1 MRKLLA
7 AGVLLIGLDAAT
19 GAAYAAPTCAPLN
32 LPPATAQNSV
42 TFGNT
47 ISYAL
52 PLLGIDYKTGPGQI
66 QDCVVNGTGA
76 SGTGVTTNPAGFDN
90 AYPTPSGTGGLPY
103 FSTGDATTPPAAPN
117 NMFLGQS
124 PTTWDMQVGALTSF
138 LGTGNVPIFMFN
150 LNQVNSG
157 AAENQKEFLWAQLV
171 VKTATGTVV
180 SPYFYFSAVTN
191 NTGLPNFGIPGGD
204 PTTFLGTQTAAT
216 NTYPVGT
223 DPSGTFPLGGPCGDP
238 SVVGSP
244 SCGTS
249 GQYMVQ
255 AQGAVCLD
263 GPVGVG
269 VPVPCGSPGAG
280 NPINLNLG
288 ANDAAFA
295 AVIPNLDALLASLAP
310 TDVIQID
317 FRMGCNPDTIGPFVG
332 TPSSQSGLSA
342 CPAGS
347 PLNNGFE
354 QLFIIPGMTNIPE
367 PSTLLVFA
375 FGLIALGAYSRRLLR
390 G

>member
-7 AGVLLIGLDAAT
+7 AAVLLIGLDAAT
-19 GAAYAAPTCAPLN
+19 GAAHAAACMSLN
-32 LPPATAQNSV
+32 LPPATAQNSA

-47 ISYAL
+47 VSYAL
-52 PLLGIDYKTGPGQI
+52 PLLGIDYKSGPGQI
-66 QDCVVNGTGA
+66 ENCVVIATGP
-76 SGTGVTTNPAGFDN
+76 GGMNVTTNPAGFDN
-90 AYPTPSGTGGLPY
+90 AYPTPNGTGANPF
-103 FSTGDATTPPAAPN
+103 FSTGDLTNQPPAPDFPA
-117 NMFLGQS
+117 GT

-138 LGTGNVPIFMFN
+138 LGAGNVPIFMFN

-157 AAENQKEFLWAQLV
+157 AAENQELFLWAQLV
-171 VKTATGTVV
+171 VKTSTGTVV
-180 SPYFYFSAVTN
+180 SPYFYFSAETN
-191 NTGLPNFGIPGGD
+191 TTGLPNFGQPGGN
-204 PTTFLGTQTAAT
+204 PLTFLGTQTAAT
-216 NTYPVGT
+216 NTYPVGS

-255 AQGAVCLD
+255 AQGAVCLN

-288 ANDAAFA
+288 ANDVSFA
-295 AVIPNLDALLASLAP
+295 AVVPQLDALLGSLP
-310 TDVIQID
+310 STDVISID
-317 FRMGCNPDTIGPFVG
+317 FRMGCNPNTIGTFVG
-332 TPSSQSGLSA
+332 TPSTQNGLTA

-347 PLNNGFE
+347 PNNNGFE
-354 QLFIIPGMTNIPE
+354 QLFLIPGMTNIPE

-375 FGLIALGAYSRRLLR
+375 FGLIALGGYSRRLRR